1 LTKLGYKIIV
11 PISYFVFNRAII
23 RNTPTNTPHLL
34 RFTYQK
40 KTLMKFTM
48 NVLLV
53 LIMCLGIVGSSS
65 AQKKKPANFK
75 EGIIKYEIE
84 VEGAPQVSQFVNNSI
99 ISLYLKEKNSKMDIS
114 IMGGMATFQLINN
127 IKDDL
132 FTLLMDVPT
141 FYEKTAIAI
150 DENSDVFKDLNV
162 AKNKNKAPEKEKE
175 WEVKYFKSKKKRIAK
190 HSCYKAEVSMSGSD
204 EKLTMYLT
212 DKIRPEALTQIE
224 KTIGKQEGFP
234 LGFEIEVDGVSIK
247 VMAVEIDKK
256 AVSTEAFNVP
266 DTYTKKSLEEF
277 KDEIQNKLGGSGNGG
292 GIGL

>member
-1 LTKLGYKIIV
+1 
-11 PISYFVFNRAII
+11 
-23 RNTPTNTPHLL
+23 
-34 RFTYQK
+34 
-40 KTLMKFTM
+40 M

-65 AQKKKPANFK
+65 AQKKKSANFK
-75 EGIIKYEIE
+75 EGIIKYKIE
-84 VEGAPQVSQFVNNSI
+84 VDGAPEVSQFVNNAI
-99 ISLYLKEKNSKMDIS
+99 ISLYLKDKNSKMDVS
-114 IMGGMATFQLINN
+114 VMGGMATFQLINN

-150 DENSDVFKDLNV
+150 DQDSDVFKDLNMSKT
-162 AKNKNKAPEKEKE
+162 KNQSPEKE
-175 WEVKYFKSKKKRIAK
+175 WEVKYFKNKKKKIAK
-190 HSCYKAEVSMSGSD
+190 YSCYKAEVSMGGVE

-224 KTIGKQEGFP
+224 RTIGKQEGFP
-234 LGFEIEVDGVSIK
+234 LGFEIEIDGISVKI
-247 VMAVEIDKK
+247 MAVEIDKK
-256 AVSTEAFNVP
+256 AVSTEAFNIP

-277 KDEIQNKLGGSGNGG
+277 KDEIQKKLGTGDGG